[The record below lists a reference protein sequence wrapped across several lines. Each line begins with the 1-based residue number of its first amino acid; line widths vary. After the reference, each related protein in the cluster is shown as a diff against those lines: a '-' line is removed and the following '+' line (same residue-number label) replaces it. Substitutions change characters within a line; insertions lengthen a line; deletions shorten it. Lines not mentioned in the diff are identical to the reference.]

1 MGREPETFSVHL
13 AEANQ
18 MRLGLSGNN
27 YISSSSL
34 EKIRSRAMRSTGSR
48 VLCPTRRTGVD
59 LMDRLLP
66 LDPFL
71 IPSQFQYIPP
81 QSSHPSTY
89 PPSCEGKK
97 PRVRRCT
104 IDQRVLIFGVGGQL
118 CGRGSRNRSPRSNQ
132 SVFKRGEVL
141 EGYFPRRLTLLV
153 GNM

>member
-1 MGREPETFSVHL
+1 M
-13 AEANQ
+13 
-18 MRLGLSGNN
+18 
-27 YISSSSL
+27 
-34 EKIRSRAMRSTGSR
+34 
-48 VLCPTRRTGVD
+48 D

-71 IPSQFQYIPP
+71 NPSQFQYIPP

-118 CGRGSRNRSPRSNQ
+118 
-132 SVFKRGEVL
+132 RGEAPAVTNRFSSAVRFL
-141 EGYFPRRLTLLV
+141 RATSLAD
-153 GNM
+153 

>member
-27 YISSSSL
+27 YVSSSSL

-48 VLCPTRRTGVD
+48 VLCPTRGTEVD

-71 IPSQFQYIPP
+71 NPSQFQYIPP

-89 PPSCEGKK
+89 PPSCEGKR

-104 IDQRVLIFGVGGQL
+104 IDQSLDIR
-118 CGRGSRNRSPRSNQ
+118 CRWTTPWRSPRSNQ

-141 EGYFPRRLTLLV
+141 EGYFPRRLTLLA